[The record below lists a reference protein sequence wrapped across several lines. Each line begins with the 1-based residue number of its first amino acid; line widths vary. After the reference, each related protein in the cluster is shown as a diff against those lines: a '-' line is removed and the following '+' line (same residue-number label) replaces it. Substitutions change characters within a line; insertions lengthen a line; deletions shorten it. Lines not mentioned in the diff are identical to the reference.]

1 MHLSIPSQQAV
12 LSGRSCTASR
22 CSPVSSVT
30 AATRCRCRS
39 VVRRAASNSA
49 GSVSSLA
56 HSVASDAAAAS
67 GCPFSALKQQLLP
80 QANRQHAASG
90 IPVPGPAP
98 FSLESLGDVSTIF
111 FEGLHVAM
119 LQFSQ
124 KYGPICRY
132 AALMSTLHWHHTT
145 AGALSRGSMFSS
157 EADFSTSTNTSAD

>member
-1 MHLSIPSQQAV
+1 MNLPKTSQPAV
-12 LSGRSCTASR
+12 LGERSCAASKF
-22 CSPVSSVT
+22 SPVSSVT

-39 VVRRAASNSA
+39 LVRRAASNSA

-67 GCPFSALKQQLLP
+67 GCPFSAFKQQLLP
-80 QANRQHAASG
+80 QTNRQQQAASD

-132 AALMSTLHWHHTT
+132 VLILSYCHTT
-145 AGALSRGSMFSS
+145 PHHCWGAQQMTQVQL
-157 EADFSTSTNTSAD
+157 